1 MTLFCIGCSVLL
13 LAQRPPVKA
22 IDPPPEPPR
31 LYWPG
36 GLPPYHLM
44 PPYEE
49 PPMTDD
55 RPLTVP
61 DSIRSVVDVEPSFP
75 GGEVALRAYL
85 QENLGYPELALEIG
99 SEGRVRVAF
108 VVRPNGNLND
118 VHVPKGEP
126 QPELHQAA
134 LRLVRNMPH
143 WVPAHVN
150 GSMVAA
156 HASIL
161 VPFRIRY

>member
-1 MTLFCIGCSVLL
+1 
-13 LAQRPPVKA
+13 
-22 IDPPPEPPR
+22 
-31 LYWPG
+31 
-36 GLPPYHLM
+36 M
-44 PPYEE
+44 P
-49 PPMTDD
+49 DD

-108 VVRPNGNLND
+108 VVRPDGHLTD

-126 QPELHQAA
+126 HPELHQEA
-134 LRLVRNMPH
+134 LRLVRNMPQ